1 MELPTRI
8 SVSTS
13 DFDSEGRGSIPR
25 WATKLFKTIGD

>member
-25 WATKLFKTIGD
+25 WATNF